1 MYKDIQKAQQ
11 GDPEAFVRL
20 FEAHKLGLYRL
31 ARRLCR
37 EPMDAEDALA
47 QTALDAWEK
56 LGTLRKLEGFKSWL
70 YRILA
75 NNCRDL
81 LRKKS
86 RLVSLDEVEET
97 GWEADD
103 PGGLYF
109 RELMATLSP
118 GHRVVLELYYG
129 QGFSSGDI
137 AAILDLPIGTVTSR
151 LKRGRERLKEAL
163 EERKMEQ

>member
-1 MYKDIQKAQQ
+1 MYKDIEKAQQ
-11 GDPEAFVRL
+11 GDPEAFIRL

-31 ARRLCR
+31 ARSLCR

-56 LGTLRKLEGFKSWL
+56 IVTLRKPAGFKSWL

-86 RLVSLDEVEET
+86 RLVSLEEAEEKA
-97 GWEADD
+97 WEAED

-109 RELMATLSP
+109 RELMDALGP
-118 GHRVVLELYYG
+118 GYRLVLELYYG
-129 QGFSSGDI
+129 QGFSTRDI
-137 AAILDLPIGTVTSR
+137 AAILQMPVGTVTSR
-151 LKRGRERLKEAL
+151 LKRGRESLKARL
-163 EERKMEQ
+163 EERTMEQ